1 MRILCKGDFVME
13 YQITLPKKT
22 LVGKGVISRVNFA
35 EYGKKPLIV
44 TGKYTAGTPAVAE
57 LVTLTKGEVFDG
69 ITGEPT
75 NVMID
80 SGVAAYKEKG
90 CDYIIGIGGGSALDS
105 AKAIAA
111 MSVLGGKI
119 SDFMGKEI
127 TGDFP
132 HLILIPTTAGT
143 GSEATKFTVIT
154 DTETDVKMLL
164 KGDDLLPDLA
174 LLDFTLTFSAPK
186 SVTAATGMDALTHA
200 VESYTSR
207 KANPITDL
215 FAISAIKRI
224 FENLP
229 AAYNHPGDESAR
241 EQLSLAAYEAGV
253 CINNASVTL
262 VHGMSRPIG
271 ALFHVPHGISNA
283 MLDVKCLGFAVEGAV
298 ERFADIGR
306 AIGSDSIN
314 DSIAAQYFLDKLGEL
329 CRTVEI
335 PTLAEYGID
344 KEKFFAAI
352 EKMSG
357 DAVASGS
364 PANTI
369 REVTKEDCAAI
380 YKSLWD

>member
-1 MRILCKGDFVME
+1 ME

-22 LVGKGVISRVNFA
+22 MVGKGIISRVDFGK
-35 EYGKKPLIV
+35 YGKKPLIV
-44 TGKYTAGTPAVAE
+44 TGKYTAKTHAAAE
-57 LVTLTKGEVFDG
+57 LISLTHGEVFDG

-75 NVMID
+75 NIMIE
-80 SGVAAYKEKG
+80 SGVAAYRAAS

-105 AKAIAA
+105 AKAIGA
-111 MSVLGGKI
+111 MSVLSGKI

-132 HLILIPTTAGT
+132 PLVLIPTTAGT

-215 FAISAIKRI
+215 FALSAIKRI
-224 FENLP
+224 FTYLP
-229 AAYNHPGDESAR
+229 IAYNNPEDETAR
-241 EQLSLAAYEAGV
+241 EQLSLAAYETGV

-283 MLDVKCLGFAVEGAV
+283 MLDVKCLEFAAEGAAGK
-298 ERFADIGR
+298 FADIAR
-306 AIGSDSIN
+306 EIGIDEPDSIT
-314 DSIAAQYFLDKLGEL
+314 AAKGFLEKLSGL
-329 CRTVEI
+329 CKAVEI

-344 KEKFFAAI
+344 REKFFAAI
-352 EKMSG
+352 DKMSS
-357 DAVASGS
+357 DAIASGS

-380 YKSLWD
+380 YKSLWS